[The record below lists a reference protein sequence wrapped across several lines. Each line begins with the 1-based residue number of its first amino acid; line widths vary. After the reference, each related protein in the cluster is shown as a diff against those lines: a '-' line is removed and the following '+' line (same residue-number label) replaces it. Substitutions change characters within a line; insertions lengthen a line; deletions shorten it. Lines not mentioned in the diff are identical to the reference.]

1 MSVGKHSYACVRVGT
16 VTEHT
21 FFFYAQ
27 NFKQTVPRQPFGLG
41 IHLLK
46 RLFTALAGQG
56 NLMATVKSK
65 VCTPF

>member
-1 MSVGKHSYACVRVGT
+1 MGVGKHSYACVRVST

-21 FFFYAQ
+21 FFFML
-27 NFKQTVPRQPFGLG
+27 KIG